1 MVEVVAMGDRRECFP
16 AELAVGTL
24 ALTHAAASASP
35 MWFVSVPPRA
45 GPRLPDAWGR
55 MPGWGTGGSD
65 AGDRARGTRC
75 GGWAARIPSGLAGL
89 TAEANGVVVGEGAWR
104 VTGLRGPWSILGPQ
118 VGARWLLC
126 LLHWELKLLT
136 ASSDFLINYF
146 F

>member
-1 MVEVVAMGDRRECFP
+1 MAARRGTGP
-16 AELAVGTL
+16 AEHV
-24 ALTHAAASASP
+24 AA
-35 MWFVSVPPRA
+35 
-45 GPRLPDAWGR
+45 
-55 MPGWGTGGSD
+55 
-65 AGDRARGTRC
+65 
-75 GGWAARIPSGLAGL
+75 GWAAWYGGADPVWSSWPDSGS
-89 TAEANGVVVGEGAWR
+89 EWVVGEGAWR